1 MSNVL
6 EWIRFIASA
15 ALMLFGVF
23 VFLSGIWGVFRFR
36 FALNRMQTAAT
47 IDSLGAFS
55 FLAGLLL
62 ATGWDPQLSW
72 KLIVLIVFLWLTSPL
87 CAHMVA
93 KLEVWTNGELEEH
106 MNIVDNT
113 TGKVTQAEKEGD

>member
-1 MSNVL
+1 MSNIL
-6 EWIRFIASA
+6 EWIRFLIAA

-47 IDSLGAFS
+47 IDSLGALS
-55 FLAGLLL
+55 LIAGLII
-62 ATGWDPQLSW
+62 AAGYDPQFTW
-72 KLIVLIVFLWLTSPL
+72 KLIVLVVFLWLTSPL

-93 KLEVWTNGELEEH
+93 KLEVWTNEELEAH
-106 MNIVDNT
+106 MTIVDTT
-113 TGKVTQAEKEGD
+113 TGDIRPAEEEGD